1 MRLQVPAKVVRR
13 DQVPVT
19 LLLPGHKEL
28 CPEDLPHRLQV
39 RPGGNVQC
47 DQMPSGDVRVVRGQ
61 EVVQRVPQG
70 PLLRHADVV
79 DAVPGGALLPGG
91 VVCTTV
97 VPVGQVMPAGVV
109 RAMVMTRQTKRCC

>member
-1 MRLQVPAKVVRR
+1 MRLQVPAKVVCR

-47 DQMPSGDVRVVRGQ
+47 DQVPSGDVRVVRGQ
-61 EVVQRVPQG
+61 EVVRRVPQG
-70 PLLRHADVV
+70 PLLRHSDVV
-79 DAVPGGALLPGG
+79 EAVPGGVLLPRG
-91 VVCTTV
+91 VVCTTA
-97 VPVGQVMPAGVV
+97 VPVGQVVPAGVV
-109 RAMVMTRQTKRCC
+109 RAIVKRCCGA